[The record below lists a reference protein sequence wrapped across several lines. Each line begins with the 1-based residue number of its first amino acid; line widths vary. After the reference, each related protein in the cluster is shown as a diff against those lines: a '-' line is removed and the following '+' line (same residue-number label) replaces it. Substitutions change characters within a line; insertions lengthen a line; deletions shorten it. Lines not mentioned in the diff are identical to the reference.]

1 MHGTP
6 RLTPEILLRAYAEG
20 LFPMA
25 ERRGDPTLYWV
36 SPDKRGI
43 IPLDGFHVPRRLA
56 RTVRSGAFTVTSD
69 RAFRTVMEA
78 CAAPA
83 PGREESWIN
92 DEILRLYTALHV
104 SGHAHSVECWQG
116 RQAGGR
122 ALWRPAGRGLF
133 RRKHVLPRARRQ
145 QGGAGALVEGLK
157 RGGFI
162 LLDTQFITAHL
173 ARFGAVEIPRAA
185 ISALL
190 HDALTAKR
198 SGLQTNPAAYAVAPG
213 FDVHA
218 CSVPKA
224 RILREPSNGRLP
236 RLAGSKLSRH
246 ETYCPRLRAGPEC
259 LPCRKNPAP

>member
-1 MHGTP
+1 MHGSP

-43 IPLDGFHVPRRLA
+43 IPLNAFHVPRRLA

-78 CAAPA
+78 CAAPG

-92 DEILRLYTALHV
+92 GEILRLYTALHI

-116 RQAGGR
+116 DRLVGGLYGVR
-122 ALWRPAGRGLF
+122 LGAAFFGESMFSRVRDASKVAL
-133 RRKHVLPRARRQ
+133 V
-145 QGGAGALVEGLK
+145 ALVEGLN
-157 RGGFI
+157 RGGFV

-173 ARFGAVEIPRAA
+173 ARFGAVEIPRQQY
-185 ISALL
+185 LRRL
-190 HDALTAKR
+190 HDALNR
-198 SGLQTNPAAYAVAPG
+198 EAVW
-213 FDVHA
+213 V
-218 CSVPKA
+218 
-224 RILREPSNGRLP
+224 R
-236 RLAGSKLSRH
+236 
-246 ETYCPRLRAGPEC
+246 PE
-259 LPCRKNPAP
+259 